1 MTVLTDRW
9 NVNPQHFWLR
19 GEKPEQPVAYDP
31 ALGLWNVYGYPEAV
45 AVLGDPKTFSSDTT
59 RLVAADIDPS
69 LNDGVLFQMDPP
81 EHRKLRNLVSHAFSP
96 KIVAGLEPRIS
107 GLTTELL
114 DEAAERGRLEL
125 VGDLAYPLPVIVIA
139 ELLGVPASDRD
150 LFKGWVDRLFEST
163 HQFSMAEEPA
173 GLETHLEITAAM
185 TGYLREHAVERRR
198 RPRED
203 LLSELVLAEVDGERL
218 NDNQIVNFANILLMA
233 GHITTTM
240 LLGNTVLCLDAHPE
254 WFAAVLADRS
264 RLPAALEETLRYFSP
279 FTAAARSTTT
289 EAEVAGHTIP
299 ADKMIMVWV
308 AAANRDGRQ
317 FPEPDTFDPSRDPNP
332 HLGFGRGVHFCLGA
346 PLARIEA
353 RIALEV
359 LLERHPVLRTDP
371 DDPPSFVPAP
381 DMSGVERLPLLTA

>member
-9 NVNPQHFWLR
+9 NVNPRHFWLR
-19 GEKPEQPVAYDP
+19 GEKPEQPVAFDP
-31 ALGLWNVYGYPEAV
+31 ALGIWNVYGYPEAV

-59 RLVAADIDPS
+59 RLVAADLDPS

-81 EHRKLRNLVSHAFSP
+81 AHRKLRNLVSHAFSP

-107 GLTTELL
+107 GLTAELL

-163 HQFSMAEEPA
+163 HQFSMAEEPQ
-173 GLETHLEITAAM
+173 GLETHLEITKAM

-254 WFAAVLADRS
+254 WFAAVRADRS
-264 RLPAALEETLRYFSP
+264 VLPAALEETLRYFSP
-279 FTAAARSTTT
+279 FTAAARSTTAAT
-289 EAEVAGHTIP
+289 ELAGHTVP
-299 ADKMIMVWV
+299 ADQMIMVWV

-317 FPEPDTFDPSRDPNP
+317 FPDPDVFDPSRDPNP

-371 DDPPSFVPAP
+371 GDPPSFVPAP
-381 DMSGVERLPLLTA
+381 DMSGVERLPLLTS